1 MVFVFTFIVVML
13 IILGMSVGALAGRGA
28 IKGTCGGLA
37 AMTDGDCEICGGDP
51 HKCDAQQDEDGKET
65 SGKGAGFY
73 NAGE

>member
-13 IILGMSVGALAGRGA
+13 IILGMSLGAIAGRGP

-51 HKCDAQQDEDGKET
+51 NKCDAQEGGESKDS